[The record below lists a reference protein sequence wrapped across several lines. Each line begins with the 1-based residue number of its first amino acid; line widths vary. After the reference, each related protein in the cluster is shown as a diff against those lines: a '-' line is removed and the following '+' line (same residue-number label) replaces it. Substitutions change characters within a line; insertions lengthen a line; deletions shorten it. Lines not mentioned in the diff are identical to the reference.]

1 MAKILKNDNESPE
14 VDLKNLTVKLS
25 GMGLDEEIEDMIPG
39 KKKKGKKN
47 ADEEKAEEGETS
59 EEKDTSEEK
68 ESSDEETS
76 DEPETETEEETEE
89 KEDEPSDSEETEEAE
104 EGEDGEEKTD
114 DEVEAFYEKRA
125 AERDLTLEKVEAIAS
140 EMDSDD
146 SSEKKVVKNIKKAAV
161 KEKKKA
167 KLDAFGI
174 CAIAL
179 AVLVLLGGAF
189 YIYLSMKK
197 EPDLGMTE
205 KDFRVKYSQTPIF
218 RSIMD
223 FGFAL
228 SEPTYRKTDAAASE
242 STSQSASE
250 STAATETSAAETSA
264 TGYVATSEA
273 ESKYKYF
280 DSYIH
285 SYFFT
290 VYVNGSE
297 SKDTGNLKML
307 RFIIPT
313 EDEEGVRGTA
323 TATFAAFLQVFFP
336 ELNSDAAV
344 QKITDAYNQSKASAS
359 PAVIIKEGDIAY
371 SVSYN
376 EIDGVPCIVM
386 DVIPAKDASKYVF
399 YTSYGV

>member
-39 KKKKGKKN
+39 KKKKKKD
-47 ADEEKAEEGETS
+47 AEEKVEEEEDTSKEEKSSEDEES
-59 EEKDTSEEK
+59 
-68 ESSDEETS
+68 S
-76 DEPETETEEETEE
+76 DEPETETEEEPEE
-89 KEDEPSDSEETEEAE
+89 NEEESSDSEADEAE
-104 EGEDGEEKTD
+104 KSGDVEDAEDGEAEKTD

-146 SSEKKVVKNIKKAAV
+146 SSEPRVVKNIKKAAV

-167 KLDAFGI
+167 KMDAFGI

-189 YIYLSMKK
+189 YIYLSVKK

-242 STSQSASE
+242 STSQSASDT
-250 STAATETSAAETSA
+250 TAATETSAAETSA

-313 EDEEGVRGTA
+313 EDEEGIRGTA

-344 QKITDAYNQSKASAS
+344 QKISDAYNQSKASAS